1 MDRVFANFQID
12 NDFYL
17 IAFLF
22 LLITMIISILIT
34 VFVSRIEAL
43 RGIIEQAKEV
53 DKAKEERLSFLNCAL
68 NDEKILNVKLKNRL
82 KEFESIQEH
91 FMVSKSILARL
102 QNQIIEQE
110 KEHLDDLQKNKLTI
124 DKLRV
129 NNRVLTDEIEKLEE
143 SDFMVKKSYDELKER
158 YKILYLENRELK
170 MELSKYTN
178 KKKPTTK
185 TTYIEE
191 QNRLDSERFRKN
203 IRFNPFY

>member
-17 IAFLF
+17 IGFLF
-22 LLITMIISILIT
+22 LLITMIISILII
-34 VFVSRIEAL
+34 VFISRIETL

-53 DKAKEERLSFLNCAL
+53 DKAKEERLSFLNSAL
-68 NDEKILNVKLKNRL
+68 NDEKILNVNLKERL

-110 KEHLDDLQKNKLTI
+110 KEHLDELQKNKLTI

-170 MELSKYTN
+170 MELSKYT
-178 KKKPTTK
+178 KKKPTIQ
-185 TTYIEE
+185 TTHIEE